1 MIWVVNLTNPRIYNR
16 NKVSE
21 QELKMIMEN
30 SSNRKEI
37 KRKFALWARTSTLER
52 TKEWYEKDNC
62 RSQSEFI
69 EKAILFYIGYL
80 SSNENQ
86 EYLPEVITST
96 LKGIVKESENK
107 TSRML
112 FKLAVELAVTM
123 NVIASDSDIDK
134 LTLEKLRGSCVKEVK
149 SLNGSFSF
157 NDALEWQRGE

>member
-1 MIWVVNLTNPRIYNR
+1 MVWVVNLTNHKTYDR

-37 KRKFALWARTSTLER
+37 KRKFALWARNSTLER

>member
-1 MIWVVNLTNPRIYNR
+1 MKN
-16 NKVSE
+16 E
-21 QELKMIMEN
+21 Q
-30 SSNRKEI
+30 SRKEV
-37 KRKFALWARTSTLER
+37 KRKFALWARDSTLEK
-52 TKEWYEKDNC
+52 TKDWFQKDNC

-107 TSRML
+107 TSRMI

-123 NVIASDSDIDK
+123 NVIASDSNIDRQ
-134 LTLEKLRGSCVKEVK
+134 TLEKLRGSCVKEVK
-149 SLNGSFSF
+149 TLNGAFSF
-157 NDALEWQRGE
+157 NDALDWQRGE

>member
-1 MIWVVNLTNPRIYNR
+1 MVWVVNFINHITHGTNT
-16 NKVSE
+16 VSE
-21 QELKMIMEN
+21 QELNMIMEN
-30 SSNRKEI
+30 SSSRKEV
-37 KRKFALWARTSTLER
+37 KRKFALWARNSTLER

-149 SLNGSFSF
+149 SLNGSFNF

>member
-1 MIWVVNLTNPRIYNR
+1 
-16 NKVSE
+16 
-21 QELKMIMEN
+21 MEN
-30 SSNRKEI
+30 SSNRKEL
-37 KRKFALWARTSTLER
+37 KRKFALWARDSTLER
-52 TKEWYEKDNC
+52 TKEWY
-62 RSQSEFI
+62 
-69 EKAILFYIGYL
+69 YL
-80 SSNENQ
+80 SSNYNQ

>member
-1 MIWVVNLTNPRIYNR
+1 MKN
-16 NKVSE
+16 E
-21 QELKMIMEN
+21 Q
-30 SSNRKEI
+30 SRKEV
-37 KRKFALWARTSTLER
+37 KRKFALWARDSTLEK
-52 TKEWYEKDNC
+52 TKDWFQKDNC

-123 NVIASDSDIDK
+123 NVIASDSDIDRQ
-134 LTLEKLRGSCVKEVK
+134 TLEKLRGSCVKEVK
-149 SLNGSFSF
+149 TLNGAFSF
-157 NDALEWQRGE
+157 NDALDWQRGE

>member
-1 MIWVVNLTNPRIYNR
+1 MKN
-16 NKVSE
+16 E
-21 QELKMIMEN
+21 Q
-30 SSNRKEI
+30 SRKEV
-37 KRKFALWARTSTLER
+37 KRKFALWARDSTLEK
-52 TKEWYEKDNC
+52 TKDWFQKDNC

-96 LKGIVKESENK
+96 LKGIVRESENK

-123 NVIASDSDIDK
+123 NVIASDSDIDRQ
-134 LTLEKLRGSCVKEVK
+134 TLEKLRGSCVKEVK
-149 SLNGSFSF
+149 TLNGSFSF
-157 NDALEWQRGE
+157 NDALDWQRGE